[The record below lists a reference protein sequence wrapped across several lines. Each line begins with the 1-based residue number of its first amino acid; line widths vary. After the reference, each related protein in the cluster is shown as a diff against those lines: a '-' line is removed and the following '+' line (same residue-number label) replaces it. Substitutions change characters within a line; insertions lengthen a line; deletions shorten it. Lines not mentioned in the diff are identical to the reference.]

1 MNLDHARAL
10 ADAVMM
16 EGYALYPYRASAPKN
31 RYRWTFGVLAPRA
44 WSESGGCEAWW
55 LEAQVLVA
63 GAPER
68 IAGQLR
74 FFQIERR
81 ADRWDEG
88 IVRTVDFEVP
98 AHEGAVP
105 FAFEAAASADR
116 ERRALTGRI
125 AMRREPVAAARRL
138 VRVAIRV
145 ENTTPWHDPGAS
157 REQAIA
163 SAFASTHVV
172 LGVTGGELVS
182 AIDPPAWAM
191 EAAAA
196 CTSVRTYPVLVG
208 PPGSR
213 DAVLTAPFIMADH
226 PQLAPESTGDLC
238 DATEIDELLL
248 LRTRTLTDD
257 EKREARA
264 TDPRAARIVDRAEAL
279 AHEAF
284 ARLHGTSRD
293 IAAGEMVPK
302 AARPRVGSKVVLR
315 TPTRRTDAQDLL
327 YAGHTATVVDI
338 KQDVD
343 GTVFFAVTIDDDPAA
358 ELHDWYG
365 RYHYYRSDEVELL

>member
-1 MNLDHARAL
+1 MNLDHARAI

-44 WSESGGCEAWW
+44 WSETGGCEAWW

-98 AHEGAVP
+98 AHEGATS
-105 FAFEAAASADR
+105 FAFDAEVSPDR

-125 AMRREPVAAARRL
+125 AMRREPVAAERPL
-138 VRVAIRV
+138 VRVTIRV
-145 ENTTPWHDPGAS
+145 ENTTPWQDAGAP
-157 REQAIA
+157 RDRAIA
-163 SAFASTHVV
+163 SAFASTHLV
-172 LGVTGGELVS
+172 LGVTRGELIS

-191 EAAAA
+191 APAAA

-208 PPGSR
+208 PPGSQ
-213 DAVLTAPFIMADH
+213 DLALAAPFIMYDH

-264 TDPRAARIVDRAEAL
+264 TDPRAAQIVDRAEAL
-279 AHEAF
+279 ADGAF
-284 ARLHGTSRD
+284 ARLHGTSRA

-302 AARPRVGSKVVLR
+302 PERPGVGSKVVLR
-315 TPTRRTDAQDLL
+315 TPKRRTDAQDLL
-327 YAGHTATVVDI
+327 YAGHTATVVDV

-343 GTVFFAVTIDDDPAA
+343 GTTFFAVTIDDDPAA

>member
-1 MNLDHARAL
+1 MKLDRASAI

-44 WSESGGCEAWW
+44 WSEAGGCEPWW

-98 AHEGAVP
+98 AHEGVE
-105 FAFEAAASADR
+105 AFSLPAAASPER
-116 ERRALTGRI
+116 ERCALAGRI
-125 AMRREPVAAARRL
+125 AMRREPVAADRPL

-145 ENTTPWHDPGAS
+145 ENTTPWHDTGAP
-157 REQAIA
+157 RDRAIA
-163 SAFASTHVV
+163 SAFASTH
-172 LGVTGGELVS
+172 LLIGVTGGELVS
-182 AIDPPAWAM
+182 ATDPPAYAM
-191 EAAAA
+191 AAAAA

-208 PPGSR
+208 SPGSH
-213 DAVLTAPFIMADH
+213 DLVLSAPFIMYDH

-248 LRTRTLTDD
+248 LRTRSLTDH

-264 TDPRAARIVDRAEAL
+264 TDPRAAQIIDRADAL
-279 AHEAF
+279 PHAALD
-284 ARLHGTSRD
+284 RLHGTSRD
-293 IAAGEMVPK
+293 IAAGEMVP
-302 AARPRVGSKVVLR
+302 RPGRPGVGSKVVLR
-315 TPTRRTDAQDLL
+315 TPTRRSDAQDLL

-365 RYHYYRSDEVELL
+365 RYHYYRSDEVELV